1 MAQTYFDGS
10 DASQIYKPSHKTHE
24 TRQQGKTLTS
34 DVSTP
39 YAYWQDLDFSS
50 QCDMECVVD
59 TTNLKK
65 KIKNESINF
74 YFYFLI
80 GK

>member
-39 YAYWQDLDFSS
+39 YAYWQDLDF
-50 QCDMECVVD
+50 
-59 TTNLKK
+59 L
-65 KIKNESINF
+65 
-74 YFYFLI
+74 
-80 GK
+80 